1 MQEVAKVKSVS
12 GKLIS
17 FLVMQAS
24 GDIKGEEVV
33 GTKGLKRVPR
43 YIDILP
49 RQKVVKVEKKRVG
62 DREITFLVKAYLP
75 RVIIVEASVDIDN
88 FFDGRTQS
96 IKGEIL
102 DECHKVISEFKCDE
116 RFEEEYSIHCISN
129 YEGNPEEIISNS
141 RSQIASMLKNEISM
155 LDNETVDQTLSI
167 YLKYAKDDKAIFD
180 WDGAFLFDSRG
191 DFDSE
196 IELLEI
202 ANIQLLKL
210 RILDDDL
217 NHRLE
222 KMTQLL
228 HRRHGPVLFRSRE
241 VRRIIGEIIML
252 RSDSILASES
262 IEREIRL
269 IGDWYSARLYDIISK
284 KFFLEAWK
292 SRIDKKLS
300 TLADVY
306 TMASDNLS
314 ISLSSRLEFAMI
326 VGWLVLL
333 VGYFFLF
340 YFEVVAVVK

>member
-1 MQEVAKVKSVS
+1 MQEVAKVKPVS

-17 FLVMQAS
+17 FLVMQA
-24 GDIKGEEVV
+24 GIDIKGKEMV
-33 GTKGLKRVPR
+33 GAKGLKKVPR
-43 YIDILP
+43 YPDILP
-49 RQKVVKVEKKRVG
+49 KQKVIKIEKKPVA
-62 DREITFLVKAYLP
+62 DRDVTFLVKAYLP
-75 RVIIVEASVDIDN
+75 RVIIVEASVDIDD
-88 FFDGRTQS
+88 FFDGRTQTV
-96 IKGEIL
+96 KGEVL
-102 DECHKVISEFKCDE
+102 DECHKVISEYKCDE

-129 YEGNPEEIISNS
+129 YEGNPEEIISTY
-141 RSQIASMLKNEISM
+141 RGHIASMLKNEIAA
-155 LDNETVDQTLSI
+155 LDDETIKQTLAT
-167 YLKYAKDDKAIFD
+167 YLKYAKDDTAFFD

-252 RSDSILASES
+252 RSDSILDSES
-262 IEREIRL
+262 IEREIKL

-306 TMASDNLS
+306 SMASDNLS

-326 VGWLVLL
+326 VGWLILL

-340 YFEVVAVVK
+340 YFEVIAVVR